1 MNIAYR
7 TTTVD
12 GVPVFYREAGPADAP
27 KLLLLHGYPAS
38 SHQYRNLI
46 PALADRFHLVAPDYP
61 GFGNSGVPDPS
72 TFDYTFAHLTEVV
85 EGLLEQIGFTGPMGI
100 YQEGYGGAIGCRL
113 VDRHPDWLRWQVIQN
128 ANAYEDGLSD
138 AWAPL
143 RAVWRDRNPET
154 EAALVPYTEEAGV
167 KLIYTHGHRDVEA
180 LSPDNWNMDSWFL
193 TRPNARQAQLDL
205 FADFG
210 TNVALFPD
218 WQRGW
223 RERRPP
229 TLIVWGRNDIFFVPT
244 AGEMYLRDLPDA
256 ELVQFDSGHFAVE
269 DSLDEIV
276 EAIERFH
283 DKL

>member
-1 MNIAYR
+1 MTIAHR
-7 TTTVD
+7 TTTVN

-85 EGLLEQIGFTGPMGI
+85 EQLLEQIGFTGPMGI
-100 YQEGYGGAIGCRL
+100 YQEGYGGAIGARL
-113 VDRHPDWLRWQVIQN
+113 VDRHPDWLAWQVIQN
-128 ANAYEDGLSD
+128 ANAYEDGLSG
-138 AWAPL
+138 AWDPL

-154 EAALVPYTEEAGV
+154 EAALVPYTEEEGV

-180 LSPDNWNMDSWFL
+180 LSPDSWNMDSWFL

-210 TNVALFPD
+210 TNVALFPQ
-218 WQRGW
+218 WHRRW
-223 RERRPP
+223 REQHPP

-256 ELVQFDSGHFAVE
+256 ELVQFDSGHFAAE

-276 EAIERFH
+276 AAINRFY